1 MKTSATLCLA
11 LLAALWLPVL
21 SIAAASDQSIQ
32 GDLAERLSIP
42 NATRRPAIARA
53 IVRSDWRI
61 RMGDDI
67 RWAQPDWDD
76 SEWDRLGSMFDSPAR
91 RGIFWVRFR
100 VRSPNPADRL
110 PTGIYTSGPIAY
122 ELYWDG
128 VLVVRNGV
136 PGNTH
141 EEEVPGRMDV
151 VSTLPGTM
159 TGPGEY
165 TVAMRISSYR
175 CGVPGDKATFRF
187 FMNDP
192 VKVTTWVMRNAIAPT
207 LAAGAMFILAIVC
220 ALIWVLAARR
230 PALLFVGSM
239 CLWAAAM
246 QALIALR
253 WFYNYPADWWYPLM
267 LAEDF
272 AHGVFAWC
280 FVAFVIAHF
289 AVPHGRWILAALVP
303 WLAYIHWINSRPPDM
318 QNSWVIMAAYGAA
331 IGPLLWAAWRRRPGA
346 WPVIMGVLASAAWIL
361 TDPWLYTWNQ
371 FLSRFSPVLL
381 GVTSAI
387 AMQIRVE
394 RREAQQTRLTAT
406 RLEIEL
412 LKKSLQPHFLMNT
425 LTALMEVI
433 EQDQATAVNLIDD
446 LAGEFRLLGSM
457 SAEKTVPLAR
467 EIELCRTHLRL
478 MSVRKGRECRL
489 EVENADDAA

>member
-1 MKTSATLCLA
+1 M
-11 LLAALWLPVL
+11 
-21 SIAAASDQSIQ
+21 
-32 GDLAERLSIP
+32 
-42 NATRRPAIARA
+42 
-53 IVRSDWRI
+53 
-61 RMGDDI
+61 
-67 RWAQPDWDD
+67 
-76 SEWDRLGSMFDSPAR
+76 
-91 RGIFWVRFR
+91 
-100 VRSPNPADRL
+100 
-110 PTGIYTSGPIAY
+110 
-122 ELYWDG
+122 
-128 VLVVRNGV
+128 VRNGV
-136 PGNTH
+136 PGNSH
-141 EEEVPGRMDV
+141 QEEVPGRMDV
-151 VSTLPGTM
+151 VSTLPETM
-159 TGPGEY
+159 TGPGEH

-175 CGVPGDKATFRF
+175 CGVPGDEATFRF

-192 VKVTTWVMRNAIAPT
+192 VKVAIWVMRNAIAPT
-207 LAAGAMFILAIVC
+207 LAAGAMFVLASVC
-220 ALIWVLAARR
+220 ALIWLLAARR

-239 CLWAAAM
+239 CLWAATM

-253 WFYNYPADWWYPLM
+253 WFYNYPSDWWYPLM

-289 AVPHGRWILAALVP
+289 SVPHGRWILTALVP

-318 QNSWVIMAAYGAA
+318 QNSWVIIAAYGAA
-331 IGPLLWAAWRRRPGA
+331 IGPLLWAAWLRRPGA

-361 TDPWLYTWNQ
+361 NHPWLYTWNQ
-371 FLSRFSPVLL
+371 FLSRFSPALL
-381 GVTSAI
+381 GVTAAI
-387 AMQIRVE
+387 AMQVRVE

-433 EQDQATAVNLIDD
+433 EQDQAAAVNLIDD

-457 SAEKTVPLAR
+457 AAEKTVPLAR

-478 MSVRKGRECRL
+478 MSVRKGRECRF
-489 EVENADDAA
+489 EVENTDDAAPVPPALFLTLIENGFSHQLLPGGPVVFKLFRSIGDGGATRYTFTSPGEVQSNGMRPPGGTGLRYVKARLEESTPGHWTFKDGAVRHGWETIVEIGPRRPKSVI